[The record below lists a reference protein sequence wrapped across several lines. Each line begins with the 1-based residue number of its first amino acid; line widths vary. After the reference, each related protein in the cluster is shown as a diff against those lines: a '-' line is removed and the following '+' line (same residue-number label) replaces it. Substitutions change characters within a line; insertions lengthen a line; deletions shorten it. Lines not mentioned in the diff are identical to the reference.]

1 MSENIENILIG
12 SKQIL
17 VVEDDPGLRNL
28 IVKSLSKEGFIVQEA
43 ATGAEAIDIIS
54 ADPEK
59 VMLMDQ
65 NLPDMKGQNI
75 IENLINNDI
84 KPNFIVMTGH
94 GDEKLAVEMMKLG
107 AADYLVKEL
116 GFIRLLPGL
125 LNRVIQ
131 NIDTRKRLQ
140 AAEKAL
146 SETEYRFR
154 LLAEVAPVGIIISN
168 YKEQTIYVST
178 KFTDIYGYDLNDFSN
193 VEEWFVLAYP
203 DELIR
208 NTAREEW
215 NTLMQKIQG
224 SGTEIEPV
232 EYPVRCKDGKIRQTE
247 FRIASSKGLNFIVL
261 TDITQR
267 KIAEEELKK
276 SEEKYRL
283 IFEKSP
289 LGVLHFDNK
298 GHITDCN
305 DHFVRILGS
314 TRENLIGM
322 NLLKLKDYRIVEVIK
337 KVISGHSTSFE
348 GVFQSEISQKN
359 TPIKLLL
366 SPVLGANGMVEAGV
380 GIMEDITAQI
390 EKEEYQKQ
398 VVIANES
405 VKFKQNFLAN
415 MSHEIRTPLTGLM
428 GMIEILDQT
437 ALNTT
442 QQEYVNIL
450 KTSGENLK
458 EIINQVLDFSKIEAG
473 KMLLK
478 PHIFEFTSLLDN
490 AAKLFSS
497 LCDKEVSFETSY
509 ANEIPRYILADRN
522 RVTQVINNLISN
534 AIKFTEKGK
543 ISLRATLESIEGAE
557 LTIKI
562 EINDTGRGISD
573 EKQKSL
579 FIPFAEIHENDVRIY
594 EGSGLGLSICK
605 ELTLLMGGRIGVA
618 SREGYGSKFWFTF
631 KAQRA
636 EPGQSTEKIF
646 NARHIPPEK
655 KLRIL
660 LAEDKV
666 INQRVIKLIL
676 TSMGHSVT
684 VASNGREVIE
694 IFKPG
699 LFDLILMDIQMPV
712 MDGITATKKLKE
724 HNAVLPPIV
733 GLSANA
739 FEGDREK
746 YMAQGMDEYLTK
758 PIVGNDFKRMV
769 LRMFG

>member
-1 MSENIENILIG
+1 MSENEVNILNG

-17 VVEDDPGLRNL
+17 IVEDDSGLRNL
-28 IVKSLSKEGFIVQEA
+28 IVKSLSKEGFVVQEA
-43 ATGAEAIDIIS
+43 ATGAEAIDIILT
-54 ADPEK
+54 DPEK
-59 VMLMDQ
+59 VMLVDQ
-65 NLPDMKGQNI
+65 NLPDMKGHNI
-75 IENLINNDI
+75 IERLMNNGI
-84 KPNFIVMTGH
+84 KPDFVIMTGQ

-125 LNRVIQ
+125 LNRVFQ

-168 YKEQTIYVST
+168 DNEQTIYVSK
-178 KFTDIYGYDLNDFSN
+178 KFTDIYGYELTDFSN
-193 VEEWFVLAYP
+193 VEDWYFLAYP
-203 DELIR
+203 DVELR
-208 NTAREEW
+208 NRAREEW
-215 NTLMQKIQG
+215 KKLMQKIQG
-224 SGTEIEPV
+224 NGTELDPI
-232 EYPVRCKDGKIRQTE
+232 EYPVRCKNGQIRHTE
-247 FRIASSKGLNFIVL
+247 FRIASSKGFNFIVL
-261 TDITQR
+261 TDVTQR

-314 TRENLIGM
+314 TREALIGM
-322 NLLKLKDYRIVEVIK
+322 NLLKLRDYRIVEVIK
-337 KVISGHSTSFE
+337 KVISGHASSFE
-348 GVFQSEISQKN
+348 GLYHSETSQKN
-359 TPIKLLL
+359 TPIKLTL
-366 SPVLGANGMVEAGV
+366 SPVMGANGKVEAGV

-390 EKEEYQKQ
+390 EKEEFQKQ

-437 ALNTT
+437 DLSTT
-442 QQEYVNIL
+442 QQEYINIL

-473 KMLLK
+473 KMMLK
-478 PHIFEFTSLLDN
+478 PHVFEFSSLFDN
-490 AAKLFSS
+490 ARKLFSS
-497 LCDKEVSFETSY
+497 LCDKEVSFETFQGDD
-509 ANEIPRYILADRN
+509 IPPNIMADRN
-522 RVTQVINNLISN
+522 RITQVINNLISN
-534 AIKFTEKGK
+534 AIKFTEKGT
-543 ISLRATLESIEGAE
+543 ISLSASLESIDGPD

-562 EINDTGRGISD
+562 EINDTGRGISA

-605 ELTLLMGGRIGVA
+605 ELTLLMGGRIGVT
-618 SREGYGSKFWFTF
+618 SKEGSGSKFWFTF
-631 KAQRA
+631 KAKVA
-636 EPGQSTEKIF
+636 EPEQTSEKMLP
-646 NARHIPPEK
+646 AEQTLSEK

-676 TSMGHSVT
+676 TSMGHYVT
-684 VASNGREVIE
+684 VASNGNEVLE
-694 IFKPG
+694 LFKPG

-724 HNAVLPPIV
+724 QNTDMPPIV

-758 PIVGNDFKRMV
+758 PIVGNDFNQMV
-769 LRMFG
+769 MRMFG